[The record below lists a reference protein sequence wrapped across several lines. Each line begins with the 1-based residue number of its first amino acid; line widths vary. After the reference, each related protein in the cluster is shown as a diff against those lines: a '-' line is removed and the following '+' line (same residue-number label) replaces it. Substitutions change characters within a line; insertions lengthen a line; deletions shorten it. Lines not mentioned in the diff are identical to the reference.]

1 MTGGATESEG
11 PNAVG
16 RPLWRDGH
24 EVTHRRQAL
33 RGDVTCDIAVV
44 GAGFTGLWT
53 AYYLLQAEPS
63 LHVVLLEKESAGFG
77 ASGRNGGW
85 LSAIFPVSL
94 PRVEKRYSHRAA
106 LDLQSAMNATVTEV
120 GEVVKREGID
130 CDFAQEGLV
139 SLARNEAQLVR
150 ARAAVEGAERFGLT
164 GQWQLLSAGQACEKV
179 NAAGVLGGLYTE
191 HCAVL
196 QPDKLVR
203 GLAARVE
210 AMGGV
215 IHENTAV
222 TRIEPG
228 QVSTDA
234 GGRVEASVVV
244 RATEAF
250 TATLAGSRRQL
261 VPLYSLVLATEP
273 LPEDRLAALGLD
285 RRTAFNDLR
294 HLRVYAQPTSE
305 GRIVFGGR
313 GAPYHFASKMDPA
326 FDAHPGIHGK
336 LVSTLHDFFPDLR
349 GVAVTHRWGGPLG
362 VPRDWFP
369 SVGYDAARRTAWA
382 GGYVG
387 DGVATSN
394 LSGRVLRNL
403 ILGTADPLDA
413 LPVVNH
419 PSPRWEVEPLRW
431 LGVNA
436 GLRAAATADRE
447 ERLTGRPSKVA
458 ALLERLTGAH

>member
-1 MTGGATESEG
+1 VTGGATESEG

-16 RPLWRDGH
+16 RPLWREGRK
-24 EVTHRRQAL
+24 VTHRRHAF
-33 RGDVTCDIAVV
+33 RGDTICDVAIV
-44 GAGFTGLWT
+44 GAGFTGLWA
-53 AYYLLQAEPS
+53 AYYLLRADPS
-63 LHVVLLEKESAGFG
+63 LHVVLLEKEYAGFG

-94 PRVEKRYSHRAA
+94 PRVEKLYSHRAA

-120 GEVVKREGID
+120 GEVVEREGID
-130 CDFAQEGLV
+130 CDFAREGLV
-139 SLARNEAQLVR
+139 SLARNPAQLVR

-164 GQWQLLSAGQACEKV
+164 GQWQLFSSGQAREKV
-179 NAAGVLGGLYTE
+179 HAAGVLGGLYTE

-203 GLAARVE
+203 GLAERVE
-210 AMGGV
+210 EMGGV
-215 IHENTAV
+215 ICENTAV

-228 QVSTDA
+228 RVSTQA

-250 TATLAGSRRQL
+250 TATLADSRRNL
-261 VPLYSLVLATEP
+261 VPLYSLVLATAP

-285 RRTAFNDLR
+285 RRSAFNDLR

-313 GAPYHFASKMDPA
+313 GAPYHFASKVDPA

-336 LVSTLHDFFPDLR
+336 LVHTLHDFFPGLR
-349 GVAVTHRWGGPLG
+349 DVPITHRWGGPLG

-369 SVGYDAARRTAWA
+369 SVGYDPARRTAWA

-403 ILGTADPLDA
+403 ILGTEDPIGT
-413 LPVVNH
+413 LPIVNH
-419 PSPRWEVEPLRW
+419 RSPRWEVEPLRW
-431 LGVNA
+431 FGVNA

-447 ERLTGRPSKVA
+447 ERLTRRPSTVA